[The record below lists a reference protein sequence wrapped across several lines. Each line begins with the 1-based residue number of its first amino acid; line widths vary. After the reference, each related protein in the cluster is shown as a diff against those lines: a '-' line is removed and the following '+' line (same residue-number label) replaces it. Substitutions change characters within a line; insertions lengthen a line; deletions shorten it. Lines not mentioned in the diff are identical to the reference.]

1 MELGRERTDEM
12 LGTGVTMKC
21 PQKGCERGFLSY
33 DGVCVFLRNASKS
46 FQNQMH
52 TNGAFQ
58 DFEHKKWGISMK
70 KHVVKTGKEPNM
82 NMFDFWEFQKKNAN
96 AVT

>member
-1 MELGRERTDEM
+1 
-12 LGTGVTMKC
+12 
-21 PQKGCERGFLSY
+21 
-33 DGVCVFLRNASKS
+33 
-46 FQNQMH
+46 MH